1 MCSAEDGV
9 SSERNLTRKFIFEEA
24 DVRGE
29 IVHLDGAY
37 REIIDIHQ
45 YPPGVSRLMGEFLAA
60 SVLLSTTIKFEG
72 RLVLQAQSQ
81 GEVPLL
87 MAECSNDLAVRAIAR
102 GVQEATGTEF
112 GSLLRD
118 GHLAITIEPHEGQRY
133 QGIVPLDGHDLA
145 SCIESY
151 FENSEQLATRLW
163 LASNG
168 TMAGGLLLQQLPEQV
183 VRDADLRQE
192 QWQHAC
198 TLAET
203 IQQEEV
209 LGLAQETLLY
219 QLFHQDRV
227 RLFPGQEVRFACSCS
242 RERCHNALL
251 SIGPTE
257 LLRLLEEEDQ
267 VTMDCEFCN
276 QQYRFQRSD
285 FDAQLGDT
293 VNRSLH

>member
-1 MCSAEDGV
+1 V
-9 SSERNLTRKFIFEEA
+9 SDETNLTRKFIFDEA

-29 IVHLDGAY
+29 IVHLDSAY
-37 REIIDIHQ
+37 RDIIEIHQ

-72 RLVLQAQSQ
+72 RLVLQAQSR

-102 GVQEATGTEF
+102 GAEAATSSEF
-112 GSLLRD
+112 GRLLRD

-133 QGIVPLDGHDLA
+133 QGIVPLDGGDLA
-145 SCIESY
+145 ACIESY
-151 FENSEQLATRLW
+151 FVNSEQLATRLW
-163 LASNG
+163 LASTG
-168 TMAGGLLLQQLPEQV
+168 EMAAGLLLQQLPEQV
-183 VRDADLRQE
+183 VRDASLREE

-203 IQQEEV
+203 VRREEV
-209 LGLAQETLLY
+209 LDLEQETLLY
-219 QLFHQDRV
+219 HLFHEDRV
-227 RLFPGQEVRFACSCS
+227 RLFGGQPVRFACSCS

-251 SIGPTE
+251 SIGPEE
-257 LLRLLEEEDQ
+257 LLKLLEEEPE

-276 QQYRFQRSD
+276 QQYSFQRSD

-293 VNRSLH
+293 VFRSLH